1 MARILVVDDDTKT
14 VRTITLYLE
23 EEGHQVVQ
31 ATDGMRA
38 VSSFRERE
46 PDLIV
51 LDLMLPHVDGL
62 HVAELVRMDSDVPIL
77 MLTAKTLED
86 DTLAGFAA
94 GADDYV
100 TKPFSPRELMARVAA
115 LLKRTTASRR
125 PKETIA
131 HGRLVVDRHSHEV
144 RCRERSISLTKTE
157 FRLLEVFVEQPERVF
172 PRSELVD
179 RVFGSDYPGIDRS
192 IDTHLS
198 NLRRKLGQCGEDSLI
213 TTVHGVGYRLSGE
226 RSA

>member
-38 VSSFRERE
+38 VLSCRERE

-100 TKPFSPRELMARVAA
+100 TKPF
-115 LLKRTTASRR
+115 
-125 PKETIA
+125 
-131 HGRLVVDRHSHEV
+131 
-144 RCRERSISLTKTE
+144 
-157 FRLLEVFVEQPERVF
+157 
-172 PRSELVD
+172 
-179 RVFGSDYPGIDRS
+179 
-192 IDTHLS
+192 
-198 NLRRKLGQCGEDSLI
+198 
-213 TTVHGVGYRLSGE
+213 
-226 RSA
+226 

>member
-1 MARILVVDDDTKT
+1 MARILVVDDDPKT

-23 EEGHQVVQ
+23 NEEHEVIAAG
-31 ATDGMRA
+31 DGMRA
-38 VSSFRERE
+38 LTALRNHQ

-51 LDLMLPHVDGL
+51 LDLMLPQVDGL

-77 MLTAKTLED
+77 MLTAKTLEE

-100 TKPFSPRELMARVAA
+100 TKPFSPRELVARVHA
-115 LLKRTTASRR
+115 LLRR
-125 PKETIA
+125 SATVRPIKERLDYGPLTI
-131 HGRLVVDRHSHEV
+131 DKHSHEV
-144 RCRERSISLTKTE
+144 LCNEQAVALTRTE
-157 FRLLEVFVEQPERVF
+157 FRLLEVFVEQPDRVF
-172 PRSELVD
+172 PRNELVD

-198 NLRRKLGQCGEDSLI
+198 NLRRKLGNCGEDSFI
-213 TTVHGVGYRLSGE
+213 KTIHGVGYRLHGT
-226 RSA
+226 RNA